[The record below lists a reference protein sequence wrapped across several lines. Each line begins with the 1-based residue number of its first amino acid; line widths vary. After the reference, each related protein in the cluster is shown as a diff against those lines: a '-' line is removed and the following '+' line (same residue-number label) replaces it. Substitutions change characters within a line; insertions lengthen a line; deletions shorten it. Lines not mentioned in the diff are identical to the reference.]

1 MTKEELKE
9 AIAATITENGQKG
22 ITAQSLANLLNEI
35 VDAAGEGGGGGGG
48 TLAFAVETETNTGK
62 MSSGP
67 NEANA
72 QVRQTLVEGL
82 ENATAYSVSVLMSI
96 DLSDYGM
103 GIVKSVTYPTDYG
116 FMDGAIT
123 FVVVDGTEYTVYED
137 GSIVEVQ

>member
-9 AIAATITENGQKG
+9 AIASTIVENGQKG
-22 ITAQSLANLLNEI
+22 ITAQSLANLLSEI
-35 VDAAGEGGGGGGG
+35 VDAAGEGGGGG
-48 TLAFAVETETNTGK
+48 TLAFAVEMEINTGK

-82 ENATAYSVSVLMSI
+82 ENATAYSVSVLRSI
-96 DLSDYGM
+96 DLSGYGM
-103 GIVKSVTYPTDYG
+103 GIVRSVTYPTDYG

-123 FVVVDGTEYTVYED
+123 FVVVDGTEYAVYED